1 MNQKYLMFSCKH
13 LTKEFRILIKEEAT
27 GNFKEWYLDIHLAE
41 CQSGRPFQFHREASW
56 SRPLHMQPILQN
68 TKKSTPVIFHNSANY
83 DSYLIAKDLGVS
95 KGNIK
100 CIPYN
105 EEKHVIFSKDVM
117 VIKVRNEKGKEVQVK
132 NELRF
137 MDSFKF
143 MASSLFKLV

>member
-1 MNQKYLMFSCKH
+1 MIS
-13 LTKEFRILIKEEAT
+13 
-27 GNFKEWYLDIHLAE
+27 
-41 CQSGRPFQFHREASW
+41 
-56 SRPLHMQPILQN
+56 ILQN
-68 TKKSTPVIFHNSANY
+68 AKVADRFNFTGKHHEATPFICNLYFRTPKSTPVIFHNSANY
-83 DSYLIAKDLGVS
+83 DSYLIVKDLGVS

-117 VIKVRNEKGKEVQVK
+117 VIKVRNEKGKDVQVK

-137 MDSFKF
+137 IDSFKF